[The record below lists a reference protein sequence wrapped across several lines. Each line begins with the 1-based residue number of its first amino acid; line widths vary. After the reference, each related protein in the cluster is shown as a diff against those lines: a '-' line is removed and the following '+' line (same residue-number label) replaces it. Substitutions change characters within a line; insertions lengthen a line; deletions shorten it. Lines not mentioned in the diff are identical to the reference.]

1 MVNEPE
7 ARQVRLIPPWWTA
20 TVVAFLSILT
30 LLFAGLG
37 LGFSGAMATASLAL
51 AVATGGCLV
60 AACSTLTRRRPRRAA
75 LDTRADGTVVIDS
88 PVLASVGLLVSWGG
102 LLVACGIYAW
112 VAVTDFDE
120 NESPGMTLI
129 AVLAALGTVPD
140 LVRLARG
147 RLYRWRLTL
156 AGDGITYR
164 GYRTSVHAAWG
175 QVRRVEIQRR
185 GPAGVRV
192 EMKDGS
198 FVVPAAAFTVP
209 SEQML
214 DEIRARARR

>member
-1 MVNEPE
+1 MVNDTQ
-7 ARQVRLIPPWWTA
+7 ARQVRLIPLWWTA
-20 TVVAFLSILT
+20 TVVTFLSILT

-60 AACSTLTRRRPRRAA
+60 AACSTLTRRRRRAP
-75 LDTRADGTVVIDS
+75 LDTRAGATVVIDS
-88 PVLASVGLLVSWGG
+88 PVLASVGLLLSWGG

-120 NESPGMTLI
+120 VESPGMTLI
-129 AVLAALGTVPD
+129 AFLAALGTIPD
-140 LVRLARG
+140 LVRLVRG
-147 RLYRWRLTL
+147 RLHRWRLTL
-156 AGDGITYR
+156 AGDGLTYR
-164 GYRTSVHAAWG
+164 GYRTSVHAPWG

-192 EMKDGS
+192 ETKDGS
-198 FVVPAAAFTVP
+198 FVIPAAAFTVP

-214 DEIRARARR
+214 DEISARAHR

>member
-1 MVNEPE
+1 MVNDTE
-7 ARQVRLIPPWWTA
+7 ARQVRLIPLWWTA
-20 TVVAFLSILT
+20 TVVTFLSILT

-60 AACSTLTRRRPRRAA
+60 AACSTLTRRRRRVT
-75 LDTRADGTVVIDS
+75 LDTRADGTVVIES
-88 PVLASVGLLVSWGG
+88 PALASVGLLVSWGG
-102 LLVACGIYAW
+102 LLAACGIYSW

-120 NESPGMTLI
+120 IEAPGMTLI
-129 AVLAALGTVPD
+129 AVVAALGTIPD
-140 LVRLARG
+140 LIRLARG

-156 AGDGITYR
+156 AGDGLTYR
-164 GYRTSVHAAWG
+164 GYRTSVHAPWG
-175 QVRRVEIQRR
+175 QIRRVEIQRR

-192 EMKDGS
+192 ETKDGR
-198 FVVPAAAFTVP
+198 FVVPAAAFTIP
-209 SEQML
+209 CEQML